1 MDPMEA
7 IKATFFVECE
17 EQLAELEAGLMAMEA
32 GTNDAETVNA
42 VFRAVHSVKGG
53 AGAFSLDELVRYAHV
68 FETTLDALRA
78 GRLPSAPATLQ
89 IMLRA
94 ADGLADLVRVARD
107 GGSADAAR
115 IAALAAELAALI
127 NPAGAGAGAALSA
140 AEADIDDLDFE
151 PVSVAAA
158 EAAAPRRWKIRFK
171 PQAELYA
178 KGNEAGLL
186 LRELGRLGAMDV
198 RLDSGNLPELT
209 ELDPEGAYL
218 TWNIILTADCEET
231 AIREVFDFVE
241 DECELE
247 IADAAAEASPA
258 AAPPPQS
265 APEFDVMAL
274 IGKAQAASLQAL
286 PQAAAPAP
294 VAALPVA
301 PRPVALAPVAVAP
314 APAAAA
320 VIPPAPSVA
329 EAPAGAESTVGAT
342 IRVDLDRVDRLIDLV
357 GELVI
362 NEAMLYQRSI
372 EAGMTRASAV
382 GMALE
387 ELERLTHEIQDG
399 VMAIRAQ
406 PVRSVFQRMPRLV
419 RQVAA
424 QTGKQVRLVTE
435 GEATE
440 VDKTVIER
448 LADPLTHM
456 IRNAI
461 DHGLESPEGR
471 LAAGKPLEGTVRLHA
486 LHRSGR
492 IVIEVADDGAG
503 INRARVRDKAV
514 QNGLIAADAVLS
526 DEETDNL
533 IFLPGFSTADAVS
546 ELSGRGVGMDVV
558 RRSVQAL
565 GGRIVISSRPGL
577 GSTFTLSLPLTL
589 AVLDGMVV
597 TASGQTMIIPLGAI
611 LETLQPRADAMHAL
625 GTDLRLIRMRGRYVP
640 LVDVGVA
647 LGFRCGPAEEDGVAV
662 LVEGESGAR
671 SVLLVDAILGQRQV
685 VIKSLE
691 ANYRAVSGI
700 AGATVMGDGRVALI
714 LDVDVMVAQA
724 NSVAHAAPDGPVN
737 SERTLAEVD

>member
-1 MDPMEA
+1 MDPIEA
-7 IKATFFVECE
+7 IKATFFQECE
-17 EQLAELEAGLMAMEA
+17 EGLADLESGLMAMENA
-32 GTNDAETVNA
+32 ATDSETVNA
-42 VFRAVHSVKGG
+42 VFRAVHSIKGG
-53 AGAFSLDELVRYAHV
+53 AGAFALERLVRFSHV
-68 FETTLDALRA
+68 FETTLDALRSN
-78 GRLPSAPATLQ
+78 RIPPLPATLT

-94 ADGLADLVRVARD
+94 ADALADLVRASRD
-107 GGSADAAR
+107 GDAVDEAR
-115 IAALAAELAALI
+115 LTGLAAELGALI
-127 NPAGAGAGAALSA
+127 APPGQAAA
-140 AEADIDDLDFE
+140 AAAVDLGEMEGLDFE
-151 PVSVAAA
+151 PIALIEEPAAA
-158 EAAAPRRWKIRFK
+158 GWQIRFK
-171 PQAELYA
+171 PRAELYA

-186 LRELGRLGAMDV
+186 LRELGRLGQMTVDMDA
-198 RLDSGNLPELT
+198 GALPDLA

-218 TWNIILTADCEET
+218 TWRIELKSECEEA

-247 IADAAAEASPA
+247 VLPAGAGPKPGA
-258 AAPPPQS
+258 AAPGAPQ
-265 APEFDVMAL
+265 AEEFDVMAL
-274 IGKAQAASLQAL
+274 IGKAQEALRHQPPPPAAVAL
-286 PQAAAPAP
+286 P
-294 VAALPVA
+294 
-301 PRPVALAPVAVAP
+301 P
-314 APAAAA
+314 APAAVAA
-320 VIPPAPSVA
+320 LA
-329 EAPAGAESTVGAT
+329 EAPAGRPAEGGETAVGAT

-362 NEAMLYQRSI
+362 NEAMLYQRAI

-424 QTGKQVRLVTE
+424 QTAKQVRLVTE

-456 IRNAI
+456 VRNAI
-461 DHGLESPEGR
+461 DHGLESPEQR
-471 LAAGKPLEGTVRLHA
+471 VAIGKPAEGTVRLHA

-503 INRARVRDKAV
+503 INRARVREKAIS
-514 QNGLIAADAVLS
+514 NGLIAADAQLT

-533 IFLPGFSTADAVS
+533 IFMPGFSTAETISDI
-546 ELSGRGVGMDVV
+546 SGRGVGMDVV

-565 GGRIVISSRPGL
+565 GGRIGIASRPGL

-597 TASGQTMIIPLGAI
+597 TAAGHTLIIPLGAI
-611 LETLQPRADAMHAL
+611 LETLQPRAASMHRL
-625 GTDLRLIRMRGRYVP
+625 GDLRLMHMRGAYVP
-640 LVDVGVA
+640 LVDIGAA
-647 LGFRCGPAEEDGVAV
+647 LGFRSWPVDSDTCVAV
-662 LVEGESGAR
+662 LVENEGGAR
-671 SVLLVDAILGQRQV
+671 SVLLVDEILGQRQV

-691 ANYRAVSGI
+691 ANYRAVQGV

-714 LDVDVMVAQA
+714 LDVDVMVTDSQR
-724 NSVAHAAPDGPVN
+724 NSKRAPGDARA
-737 SERTLAEVD
+737 EQILAEVS

>member
-17 EQLAELEAGLMAMEA
+17 EQLGELEAGLMAMEA
-32 GTNDAETVNA
+32 GTHDGETVNA
-42 VFRAVHSVKGG
+42 VFRAVHSIKGG

-107 GGSADAAR
+107 GGSVDAVR

-127 NPAGAGAGAALSA
+127 NPAGAASGAALSA
-140 AEADIDDLDFE
+140 PDGDIDDLDLE
-151 PVSVAAA
+151 PVSIAD
-158 EAAAPRRWKIRFK
+158 AAPAPARSWKIRFK

-198 RLDSGNLPELT
+198 QLDSGNLPDLT
-209 ELDPEGAYL
+209 ELDPEGAYF
-218 TWNIILTADCEET
+218 TWNIILNADCEAG
-231 AIREVFDFVE
+231 AIRDVFDFVE

-247 IADAAAEASPA
+247 IADAA
-258 AAPPPQS
+258 PPPEP

-274 IGKAQAASLQAL
+274 IGKAQAASRQEL
-286 PQAAAPAP
+286 PP
-294 VAALPVA
+294 
-301 PRPVALAPVAVAP
+301 APVAVAP
-314 APAAAA
+314 VAIAPVAIAPVAAASA
-320 VIPPAPSVA
+320 VLPPPAIA

-424 QTGKQVRLVTE
+424 QTGKQVRLLTE

-471 LAAGKPLEGTVRLHA
+471 VAAGKPVEGTVRLHA

-503 INRARVRDKAV
+503 INRTRVRDKAV
-514 QNGLIAADAVLS
+514 QNGLIAADAVLT

-565 GGRIVISSRPGL
+565 GGRIVIASRPGL

-611 LETLQPRADAMHAL
+611 LETLQPRAEDMHAL

-647 LGFRCGPAEEDGVAV
+647 LGFRSGPPEEDGVAV

-691 ANYRAVSGI
+691 ANYRAVPGI

-714 LDVDVMVAQA
+714 LDVDVMVVQA
-724 NSVAHAAPDGPVN
+724 NTAAHAAPDGNLN

>member
-1 MDPMEA
+1 
-7 IKATFFVECE
+7 
-17 EQLAELEAGLMAMEA
+17 
-32 GTNDAETVNA
+32 
-42 VFRAVHSVKGG
+42 
-53 AGAFSLDELVRYAHV
+53 
-68 FETTLDALRA
+68 
-78 GRLPSAPATLQ
+78 
-89 IMLRA
+89 
-94 ADGLADLVRVARD
+94 
-107 GGSADAAR
+107 
-115 IAALAAELAALI
+115 
-127 NPAGAGAGAALSA
+127 
-140 AEADIDDLDFE
+140 
-151 PVSVAAA
+151 
-158 EAAAPRRWKIRFK
+158 
-171 PQAELYA
+171 
-178 KGNEAGLL
+178 
-186 LRELGRLGAMDV
+186 
-198 RLDSGNLPELT
+198 
-209 ELDPEGAYL
+209 
-218 TWNIILTADCEET
+218 
-231 AIREVFDFVE
+231 
-241 DECELE
+241 
-247 IADAAAEASPA
+247 
-258 AAPPPQS
+258 
-265 APEFDVMAL
+265 
-274 IGKAQAASLQAL
+274 
-286 PQAAAPAP
+286 
-294 VAALPVA
+294 
-301 PRPVALAPVAVAP
+301 
-314 APAAAA
+314 
-320 VIPPAPSVA
+320 
-329 EAPAGAESTVGAT
+329 
-342 IRVDLDRVDRLIDLV
+342 
-357 GELVI
+357 
-362 NEAMLYQRSI
+362 
-372 EAGMTRASAV
+372 
-382 GMALE
+382 
-387 ELERLTHEIQDG
+387 
-399 VMAIRAQ
+399 MAIRAQ

-514 QNGLIAADAVLS
+514 KNGLIAADAVLS

-565 GGRIVISSRPGL
+565 GGRIVIASRPGL

-611 LETLQPRADAMHAL
+611 LETLQPRADDMHAL
-625 GTDLRLIRMRGRYVP
+625 GTDLRMIHMRGSYVP
-640 LVDVGVA
+640 LVDVGTA
-647 LGFRCGPAEEDGVAV
+647 LGFRSTAAEGDGVAV

-691 ANYRAVSGI
+691 ANYRAVPGI

-714 LDVDVMVAQA
+714 LDVDVMVVQA
-724 NSVAHAAPDGPVN
+724 NSIPHAAPDGPLK